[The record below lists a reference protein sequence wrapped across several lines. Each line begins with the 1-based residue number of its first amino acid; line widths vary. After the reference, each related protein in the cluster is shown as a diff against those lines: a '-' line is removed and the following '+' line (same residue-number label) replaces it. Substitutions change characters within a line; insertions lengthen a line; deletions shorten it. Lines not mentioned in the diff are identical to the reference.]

1 MRQEFIP
8 VIKKKRNVGM
18 LHLNKSSGIINT
30 QRVRRQPEAG
40 AQGRA
45 TNAFC
50 QVSERGR
57 QVSDRKKEGSG
68 GGGGG
73 EEQRKQ
79 T

>member
-8 VIKKKRNVGM
+8 VIKKRNVGM

-40 AQGRA
+40 ALGRA

-57 QVSDRKKEGSG
+57 QVLDRKKEGSG
-68 GGGGG
+68 GGGG